1 MIKFLVMG
9 GSPDWPSVSFSNDN
23 AREVLGLL
31 GFIGKGL
38 PGSARGLHMQKA
50 CQKAFLLLEKFGD
63 PAIEPKV
70 VKRFGEQTIT
80 SGGREAGYLT
90 KRVEHLLQLAQRAG
104 DLGVITWTQ
113 TVGQSNTV

>member
-1 MIKFLVMG
+1 
-9 GSPDWPSVSFSNDN
+9 
-23 AREVLGLL
+23 
-31 GFIGKGL
+31 
-38 PGSARGLHMQKA
+38 MQKA